1 MSKRT
6 KWTMIIGAAAAVI
19 SAAVLLILFWDRL
32 LEKFPCC
39 RMRREDDF
47 DFLSDEA
54 EDTIIPYEE
63 EELDVFADLSSDTA
77 E

>member
-6 KWTMIIGAAAAVI
+6 KWTMIIGAAAAVV

-39 RMRREDDF
+39 RLSCEADF
-47 DFLSDEA
+47 DEFSEDA
-54 EDTIIPYEE
+54 EDEIIPYEE
-63 EELDVFADLSSDTA
+63 AELEDFADLSQNS
-77 E
+77 EE